1 MATSEIDSSAMTPE
15 SPRLQRLR
23 RTAFVVWTTLG
34 VIALVWVLLRMA
46 DLVRIIWLPLA
57 FAGGLT
63 LLLNPIVNAFE
74 RVRVPR
80 VVGTVF
86 AFLVASSVVAAT
98 VVLLVPAIRQQ
109 GTEFATQLPTLYDSL
124 VEGLHSMSDRFGID
138 LGNVWTSTTI
148 QEWIRNPDNQ
158 ATLQELLGGFGSGA
172 GRILRGVTETIAVV
186 LLAPV
191 LAFYMLL
198 DATKFKQ
205 RSREL
210 TPAHHREEL
219 TYVANQLA
227 TALGSFVR
235 GQLLVALVVGVL
247 SSVALYF
254 LDLPFWLLI
263 GITAG
268 ILNLVPFV
276 GPFVGGALAALV
288 ALFNGSVTQALWAV
302 GIFTAIQQFDNH
314 VVTPVVQRAR
324 VNLSPLVI
332 VLALIAGGAIAG
344 LLGVVVAVP
353 TVAAI
358 RIVAGHL
365 WRTRVL
371 GESWQEASDAM
382 IEYTERP
389 ERIAVVRRRRPVGD
403 QQRLFDT
410 AEHPEIAVKEP
421 STETGRS

>member
-1 MATSEIDSSAMTPE
+1 MPNSQ
-15 SPRLQRLR
+15 PRVEALR
-23 RTAFVVWTTLG
+23 RIAVTVWAIIG
-34 VIALVWVLLRMA
+34 VLALIWVFLRVA

-57 FAGGLT
+57 FGGGLT
-63 LLLNPIVNAFE
+63 LLLNPIVDALE

-80 VVGTVF
+80 LLGTIF
-86 AFLVASSVVAAT
+86 AFLVAAGMVTAT
-98 VVLLVPAIRQQ
+98 VVLLIPALREQ
-109 GTEFATQLPTLYDSL
+109 GSDFAAQLPNLYDG
-124 VEGLHSMSDRFGID
+124 VVRWLHTTSETLGID
-138 LGNVWTSTTI
+138 LGEVWTSQTI
-148 QEWIRNPDNQ
+148 TEWIQDPDNQ

-172 GRILRGVTETIAVV
+172 GRILRGVTETIAVT

-191 LAFYMLL
+191 LAFYMLM
-198 DATKFKQ
+198 DSTKFKQ
-205 RSREL
+205 RSIEL
-210 TPAHHREEL
+210 TPPQHREEV
-219 TYVANQLA
+219 TYVTGQVV

-235 GQLLVALVVGVL
+235 GQLLVALIVGVL

-263 GITAG
+263 GLTAG
-268 ILNLVPFV
+268 LLNLVPFV
-276 GPFVGGALAALV
+276 GPFVGGGLAAIV
-288 ALFNGSVTQALWAV
+288 ALFNGSLSKALWAV

-314 VVTPVVQRAR
+314 VVTPLVQRAR

-332 VLALIAGGAIAG
+332 VLALVAGGSLAG
-344 LLGVVVAVP
+344 LLGVVLAVP
-353 TVAAI
+353 TVAAL

-389 ERIAVVRRRRPVGD
+389 ERISVRRRRPEGD

-410 AEHPEIAVKEP
+410 AETPVVGERHVESPG
-421 STETGRS
+421 T